1 MGVLEKQ
8 HSLIEQLSNNKT
20 GSNSLV
26 DKNII
31 KSQNSTFDS
40 EVSNSRLNSR
50 EKSRVKDAS
59 SIFISKFFEEQK
71 RQVKDTAQKTLVSK
85 ISKPVKPTV
94 QGKDSTTTS
103 GGGGWLD
110 KLLGMLGLG
119 ALTKFLKPGAL
130 KALFKKGLTKL
141 SGLFK
146 RVISSIWKGIKTL
159 FSKMWGGLRGLFS
172 GIKNSKFVK
181 GIKNIISKAW
191 NGIKGVFNS
200 VKNKISG
207 LFKSIGKSIRSM
219 WGGIK
224 NSKVFKSL
232 TGIIS
237 KVSVAISTFFKGI
250 KDKILSVSK
259 KAVAGIKSIIPEGVK
274 NVAGKVVGGAKNV
287 AGKVVGGAK
296 NVAGKVVGGAKNLSS
311 AALSKAKGAV
321 SSIAKGA
328 IKNTGG
334 MFKMM
339 GRLTAKGA
347 ARVPIIGPAIE
358 SVLATMDINAMKKRG
373 LTESELQKQAGKRVI
388 TGVTGMIGATGGAL
402 LAGTLGSIIPGA
414 GTAIGA
420 ILGAIG
426 GDMAGRFL
434 GGLISDY
441 IIPQKYVK
449 TIGAFVTGTTPPKEE
464 MQDFII
470 KDGKLHKF
478 NRRDEVMGIKTG
490 GAINEFLTSGGYPQ
504 QAMKVLIT
512 TNKLANEYLRTIA
525 NNTAMMVK
533 NLNGG
538 SSGGS
543 SINISV
549 PQVKSPSKQ
558 MMTIPNNRDGY
569 ASSPYAIG

>member
-1 MGVLEKQ
+1 VQLVEEFMGVLEKQ

-296 NVAGKVVGGAKNLSS
+296 NLSS

>member
-296 NVAGKVVGGAKNLSS
+296 NLSS